1 VTADSLS
8 SRQIWS
14 LMTPLTMEEKVAELD
29 RIIQRFKAAGEN
41 HVGHWG
47 TTAGVVNLAVTGE
60 ISIRYTIIGRVAD
73 GLKIVVNTADNV
85 VLLPDDADP
94 VAVLGPFLQRAY
106 LAVRAGRMED
116 SRK

>member
-1 VTADSLS
+1 MPP
-8 SRQIWS
+8 
-14 LMTPLTMEEKVAELD
+14 MTTEEKVAELD
-29 RIIQRFKAAGEN
+29 RIIRRFKAAGEN

-47 TTAGVVNLAVTGE
+47 TTAGAVNLAVTGE

-85 VLLPDDADP
+85 VLLRDDADP

-106 LAVRAGRMED
+106 LAVRASRMGD